1 MSEERYRSGEPSE
14 SSIAPLQIE
23 EPRAHGGEEAG
34 LPAAVLE
41 SESHRWTESVA
52 WGENVPGD
60 GSRAGAASGAR
71 TKPDLVALG
80 REVRA
85 FLRDLALTV
94 LIAIVIVAFVIQPVR
109 VEGTSMLPRLH
120 DGERIFVNKFIY
132 KFEPIR
138 RGDIVVFWYPND
150 PSKSFIKRVI
160 GLPGEMISIRRGIV
174 YINGEPL
181 PEPYLDPSLHTR
193 EENMPPVYV
202 REHYYFV
209 MGDNRDSSNDS
220 RQWGLV
226 PEKYIYGK
234 AVFRYWPLSNIGRLR

>member
-1 MSEERYRSGEPSE
+1 MGEERYRIGEPPETLSVPPQSE
-14 SSIAPLQIE
+14 DPCA
-23 EPRAHGGEEAG
+23 RAGDEASLSAIGVEGET
-34 LPAAVLE
+34 
-41 SESHRWTESVA
+41 HRWPESVLWRGSA
-52 WGENVPGD
+52 PED
-60 GSRAGAASGAR
+60 GSRTRAASEAR
-71 TKPDLVALG
+71 APRDWAALG
-80 REVRA
+80 REIRA

-94 LIAIVIVAFVIQPVR
+94 LIAIVIVAFVVQPVR

-160 GLPGEMISIRRGIV
+160 GLPGETVSIRRGVV

-181 PEPYLDPSLHTR
+181 LEPYLDPNLHTR
-193 EENMPPVYV
+193 EENMPPMYV
-202 REHYYFV
+202 RAHYYFV

>member
-1 MSEERYRSGEPSE
+1 MSEERHPIIEASVVPAETAASSPSGEMPPVLSDECVGGSPSE
-14 SSIAPLQIE
+14 PVLWGGGAP
-23 EPRAHGGEEAG
+23 
-34 LPAAVLE
+34 
-41 SESHRWTESVA
+41 
-52 WGENVPGD
+52 D
-60 GSRAGAASGAR
+60 DGAR
-71 TKPDLVALG
+71 ATVAPEARAKPDRDLVALG
-80 REVRA
+80 REIRA

-160 GLPGEMISIRRGIV
+160 GLPGETISIRRGVV

-181 PEPYLDPSLHTR
+181 LEPYLDPRLHTR
-193 EENMPPVYV
+193 EENMAPVYV

-234 AVFRYWPLSNIGRLR
+234 AVFRYWPLSNIGRLH